1 LGGRGAAAGFAT
13 RIPGADKAYIPDK
26 KVVNFLLD
34 PEKKHYKEF
43 AAVGYSKEDPEKLK
57 NDLLEGLKQ
66 NEAKIYERAAMK
78 LLRVLDENCN
88 YDPNELRLL
97 ENGSSA
103 YHIPNGMHMPWI
115 FGDYYLL
122 EALMKLDGNDGRF
135 TVHK

>member
-1 LGGRGAAAGFAT
+1 MGGRGAAAGFAT

-66 NEAKIYERAAMK
+66 NEAKIYE
-78 LLRVLDENCN
+78 
-88 YDPNELRLL
+88 PNERGNTAFEVNMTLGVTAKKRFRTAWQIDK
-97 ENGSSA
+97 GTDFPRFVTA
-103 YHIPNGMHMPWI
+103 YRIG
-115 FGDYYLL
+115 G
-122 EALMKLDGNDGRF
+122 KQ
-135 TVHK
+135 K